1 MKKEHLHIVERV
13 APGSIAEEL
22 EIEAGDILVE
32 INGTKIEDIF
42 DDTYL
47 ELEKLAQAQS
57 DYEIVNSRYDVYGIC
72 PKCQQKKANT

>member
-1 MKKEHLHIVERV
+1 MAAEHIIKSVK
-13 APGSIAEEL
+13 PGSIAEEMG
-22 EIEAGDILVE
+22 IESGDVLLSI
-32 INGTKIEDIF
+32 GGHKIEDIF